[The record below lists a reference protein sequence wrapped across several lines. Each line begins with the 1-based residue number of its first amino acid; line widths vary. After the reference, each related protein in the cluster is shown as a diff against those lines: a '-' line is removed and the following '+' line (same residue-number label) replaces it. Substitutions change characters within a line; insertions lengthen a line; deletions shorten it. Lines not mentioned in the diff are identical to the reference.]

1 MKLACVVV
9 FYNPSDD
16 NISNIDA
23 YKGVVDKVYVVDN
36 SDDDI
41 VRLKDDKVIK
51 YIKLGKNLGIAKA
64 LNIGAEN
71 AINDGFKWL
80 LTMDQDSKIT
90 KQNVL
95 DMISFLKK

>member
-1 MKLACVVV
+1 MKLASVVV

-16 NISNIDA
+16 NINNINA
-23 YKGVVDKVYVVDN
+23 YKNIVDRVYVVDN

-51 YIKLGKNLGIAKA
+51 YIKLGQNLGIAKA
-64 LNIGAEN
+64 LNVGAEH
-71 AINDGFKWL
+71 AIADGYEWL

-90 KQNVL
+90 KE
-95 DMISFLKK
+95 MF